1 MTIDTNTVVS
11 MSEANQNFSKVCRMV
26 DNLGKAV
33 IFKNNSPKY
42 MVLEFSVAE
51 RADASFGNALSQN
64 SSSYVSASDE
74 EAKTISAQL
83 MEQNDAAYK
92 ELAK

>member
-1 MTIDTNTVVS
+1 MIIDTKTVVS
-11 MSEANQNFSKVCRMV
+11 ISEANQNFSRVCRMV
-26 DNLGKAV
+26 DNLGRAV
-33 IFKNNSPKY
+33 VFKNNSPKY

-51 RADASFGNALSQN
+51 RAVAALGNTLPENN
-64 SSSYVSASDE
+64 SSYEPASDE
-74 EAKTISAQL
+74 EAMAISAQL

>member
-11 MSEANQNFSKVCRMV
+11 ISEANQNFSKVCRMV
-26 DNLGKAV
+26 DNLGKAI

-51 RADASFGNALSQN
+51 RAEAASANADTTDMV
-64 SSSYVSASDE
+64 SYVPASREEVSAASRRIMEKYDE
-74 EAKTISAQL
+74 
-83 MEQNDAAYK
+83 AYK

>member
-11 MSEANQNFSKVCRMV
+11 MTEANQNFSKVARMV
-26 DNLGKAV
+26 DQYGKAI

-42 MVLEFSVAE
+42 MVLEFAVAD
-51 RADASFGNALSQN
+51 RADTTSKSLFPDTPT
-64 SSSYVSASDE
+64 YVTATDDE
-74 EAKTISAQL
+74 AMSISEQL
-83 MEQNDAAYK
+83 MEKNDAAYK

>member
-1 MTIDTNTVVS
+1 MIIDTNTVVS
-11 MSEANQNFSKVCRMV
+11 ISEANQNFSKVCRMV

-51 RADASFGNALSQN
+51 RAEATSG
-64 SSSYVSASDE
+64 SSGASDDVTYVPASNE
-74 EAKTISAQL
+74 EVAAASRRF
-83 MEQNDAAYK
+83 MEKYDAAYK

>member
-11 MSEANQNFSKVCRMV
+11 MTEANQNFSKVARTV
-26 DNLGKAV
+26 DQYGKAI

-42 MVLEFSVAE
+42 MVLEFSVAD
-51 RADASFGNALSQN
+51 RADTALN
-64 SSSYVSASDE
+64 NDESSDSISYVPASREEVSA
-74 EAKTISAQL
+74 ISKRL
-83 MEQNDAAYK
+83 MEKYDEAYK

>member
-11 MSEANQNFSKVCRMV
+11 ISEANQNFSKVCRMV

-33 IFKNNSPKY
+33 VFKNNSPKY

-51 RADASFGNALSQN
+51 KAVAALGSVLPEG
-64 SSSYVSASDE
+64 STSYIPASDE
-74 EAKTISAQL
+74 EARAVSAQL

>member
-11 MSEANQNFSKVCRMV
+11 ISEANQNFSKVCRMV

-33 IFKNNSPKY
+33 VFKNNSPKY

-51 RADASFGNALSQN
+51 RAVAALGNILPESKT
-64 SSSYVSASDE
+64 SYIPASDE
-74 EAKTISAQL
+74 EARAVSAQL
-83 MEQNDAAYK
+83 MEQNDAAYI